1 MTSTT
6 TAIALPWVV
15 LVSIMSFL
23 ALIGNILVILV
34 IIQDRY
40 LKGLNYTL
48 ALVGNMAISDVLYV
62 GLAIPLILASAFT
75 QGNWNLGKFICLR

>member
-23 ALIGNILVILV
+23 ALIGNILVIVV

-40 LKGLNYTL
+40 LKGLNYNPRSRGQHGHIGCP
-48 ALVGNMAISDVLYV
+48 VRRISYP
-62 GLAIPLILASAFT
+62 AYT
-75 QGNWNLGKFICLR
+75 RECLHTGQLEFG